1 MRTTATPTML
11 TTSERV
17 YQLLLWLYPSD
28 YRREYGADMM
38 QLFRDLRR
46 DALRERGAAGLIDL
60 WMHVIIDFA
69 VSILADGS
77 AVIVHAAADNFGN
90 IPVDRYDPDPDE
102 ATLNTGDAGG
112 RVGCGLVEGAGS

>member
-46 DALRERGAAGLIDL
+46 DPPPAPRPRAPPVPPPVLAASAPAAPAAG
-60 WMHVIIDFA
+60 
-69 VSILADGS
+69 
-77 AVIVHAAADNFGN
+77 
-90 IPVDRYDPDPDE
+90 
-102 ATLNTGDAGG
+102 
-112 RVGCGLVEGAGS
+112 